1 MQQRLLISVIIKVK
15 ETLQT
20 ITQCSKYFC
29 RGNSIQLICDYTQR
43 KNTIEP
49 INRMERLLLQQ
60 KGRTKRIIAVE
71 KKDSKKEAVF
81 QQPPTY

>member
-1 MQQRLLISVIIKVK
+1 
-15 ETLQT
+15 
-20 ITQCSKYFC
+20 
-29 RGNSIQLICDYTQR
+29 
-43 KNTIEP
+43 
-49 INRMERLLLQQ
+49 MERLLLQQ